1 MKKTPLKAKTGLK
14 RNKALQPSK
23 DKKPRKRLTLDQK
36 TAQQLLKDADRWFS
50 WYVRLRDSD
59 FIDGEG
65 WYAPCITHDG
75 VYLVR
80 DIEGKWKGNTNAGH
94 FVSRGH
100 HIVRFDER
108 NVNHQCVGCNK
119 WKGGCYTEYK
129 VAVDEKYGEG
139 TAAELEKLAID
150 NKNYRCGKAE
160 LLQVIEDCKTRID
173 YLTKHELSANIKPSK
188 GTTNG

>member
-1 MKKTPLKAKTGLK
+1 MKRGEGLKRKTPLKA
-14 RNKALQPSK
+14 NKALSASK
-23 DKKPRKRLTLDQK
+23 EKKVKKRVPLEQK
-36 TAQQLLKDADRWFS
+36 TAQQLLKEADKWFS

-94 FVSRGH
+94 FISRGY
-100 HIVRFDER
+100 HIVRFNEE

-119 WKGGCYTEYK
+119 WKGGEITRYRI
-129 VAVDEKYGEG
+129 AVDEKYGAG
-139 TAAELEKLAID
+139 TAAKLDELALD
-150 NKNYRCGKAE
+150 KNYRCGKAE
-160 LLQVIEDCKTRID
+160 LLEVIHNCKEAIAF
-173 YLTKHELSANIKPSK
+173 YEKVLAK
-188 GTTNG
+188 